1 MAKRKAFLIRVD
13 PNLLDALQR
22 WADDDLRSL
31 NSQIEYLLR
40 SSLAKAGR
48 KVKVGSDTV
57 KRGKAAGA
65 LGGRD
70 TREVSA
76 ASEEA
81 ETGDV
86 VQVDAD
92 EILDQAPS
100 KRHPGT
106 DTNPRHPG
114 T

>member
-1 MAKRKAFLIRVD
+1 MAKRKAFLLRVD
-13 PNLLDALQR
+13 PNLLDALQH

-57 KRGKAAGA
+57 KRGKAAGSI
-65 LGGRD
+65 GGRD

-76 ASEEA
+76 ASAEGETEEG
-81 ETGDV
+81 TQTDTH
-86 VQVDAD
+86 AD
-92 EILDQAPS
+92 GEQAPS
-100 KRHPGT
+100 KHHPGT
-106 DTNPRHPG
+106 DTKPRHPG